1 MVIQEKD
8 EKGLNSQCS
17 QQTLLTSLQS
27 SWNILILTTIEGT
40 CLNIHP
46 FTFENK
52 LRETWKKKKNI
63 KTYNVR
69 QMNPVRPKW

>member
-27 SWNILILTTIEGT
+27 SWNILILTNIEGT
-40 CLNIHP
+40 FMNIHP

-52 LRETWKKKKNI
+52 LRET
-63 KTYNVR
+63 
-69 QMNPVRPKW
+69 

>member
-1 MVIQEKD
+1 MVIQEKE

-27 SWNILILTTIEGT
+27 SWNILILTNIEGT
-40 CLNIHP
+40 FMNIHP

-52 LRETWKKKKNI
+52 LRETWKKKSNKH
-63 KTYNVR
+63 
-69 QMNPVRPKW
+69 

>member
-17 QQTLLTSLQS
+17 QHTLLTSLQS
-27 SWNILILTTIEGT
+27 SWNILILTNIEDT
-40 CLNIHP
+40 CMNIHP

-52 LRETWKKKKNI
+52 LRETWKKINI

>member
-17 QQTLLTSLQS
+17 QHKLLTSLQS
-27 SWNILILTTIEGT
+27 SWNILILTNIEDT
-40 CLNIHP
+40 CMNIHP

-52 LRETWKKKKNI
+52 LRETWKKNKH
-63 KTYNVR
+63 
-69 QMNPVRPKW
+69 

>member
-52 LRETWKKKKNI
+52 LRET
-63 KTYNVR
+63 
-69 QMNPVRPKW
+69 